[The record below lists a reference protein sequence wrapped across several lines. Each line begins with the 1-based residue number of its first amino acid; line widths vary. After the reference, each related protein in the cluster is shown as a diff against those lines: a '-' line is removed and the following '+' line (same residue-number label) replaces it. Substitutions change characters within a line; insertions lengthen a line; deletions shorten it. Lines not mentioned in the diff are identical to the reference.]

1 MRHLRPGHVASPH
14 VRHAKGH
21 PGEVV
26 IKRSRGKFP
35 RPSAMVKQSVSMI
48 ASPRRSWWKT
58 YVKHASLNMQMD
70 QHVACHCNPTHPRA
84 FYPTESCLM
93 KTHVDC
99 NLSCAVCNVGALR

>member
-35 RPSAMVKQSVSMI
+35 RPSAMVKQSTKIMVENLF
-48 ASPRRSWWKT
+48 KT
-58 YVKHASLNMQMD
+58 CISKYADGSCMW
-70 QHVACHCNPTHPRA
+70 HVTAIRLIRERFILLRA
-84 FYPTESCLM
+84 
-93 KTHVDC
+93 V
-99 NLSCAVCNVGALR
+99 